1 MTHYTIPEWSH
12 IRVGKSSRDNDSV
25 ILPDHAAQLE
35 KAARAA
41 FPKKDGIDHILLF
54 KQHSIK
60 SNDYVG
66 IIGTKDCTL
75 EILPKIDA
83 DGRDDQERNV
93 SIRKR
98 LVHMLAVA
106 LDTKIN
112 EGTLTNINWEQNPI
126 LEFLIRVFTEKL
138 FDLVRQGLPRN
149 YEGME
154 RDLPAIRGSLNVVHQ
169 FTKHAVNPS
178 RLACRFDELTK
189 DITLNQ
195 KMKATI
201 WFLFRYSN
209 DARNQQRLR
218 ELMFL
223 YADIE
228 LVAAASLKHKIITL
242 DRTNEK
248 WHWLIEM
255 ADMLLANQFQ
265 STSGGQNKGFSFL
278 FDMNQLFEKY
288 LSHKIRQAVRKL
300 GYKVELQNTEKFCLT
315 DSRSKEQLFKIKPDI
330 VVKSEGKVIH
340 VIDTKW
346 KHLKLKSDNP
356 QMGVENPDI
365 YQMIT
370 YGQLH
375 NSQQLT
381 LLYPHSSNL
390 KAGEGHQLSGGT
402 VENRTLAI
410 STFDLAN
417 SNNEEER
424 LKELLLGKEPDLEDI

>member
-12 IRVGKSSRDNDSV
+12 IRVGKSTREKDSV

-35 KAARAA
+35 KAAYAA
-41 FPKKDGIDHILLF
+41 FPKKGGIDHILLF

-106 LDTKIN
+106 LDTKIS
-112 EGTLTNINWEQNPI
+112 EGTLTKINWEQNPI

-154 RDLPAIRGSLNVVHQ
+154 RDLSAIRGSLNVVRQ

-228 LVAAASLKHKIITL
+228 LVSAASLKHKLITL

-278 FDMNQLFEKY
+278 FDMNLLFEKY
-288 LSHKIRQAVRKL
+288 LSRKIKRAASKL
-300 GYKVELQNTEKFCLT
+300 GYVVELQNTEKFCLT
-315 DSRSKEQLFKIKPDI
+315 DSRSKEHLFKIKPDI
-330 VVKSEGKVIH
+330 VVKAEGKVIH

-346 KHLKLKSDNP
+346 KHLKPKSEDR
-356 QMGVENPDI
+356 QMGVSSPDI
-365 YQMIT
+365 YQMMT

-375 NSQQLT
+375 DSQRLT

-390 KAGEGHQLSGGT
+390 KTSEGHQLSGGT
-402 VENRTLAI
+402 VEDRTFSF

-417 SNNEEER
+417 PDNEEER
-424 LKELLLGKEPDLEDI
+424 IQELLRRKATDSGDI

>member
-12 IRVGKSSRDNDSV
+12 IRVGKSTRDNNSV

-35 KAARAA
+35 KAAYAA
-41 FPKKDGIDHILLF
+41 FPKKGGIDHILLF

-83 DGRDDQERNV
+83 DGRDDQERNI

-98 LVHMLAVA
+98 LVHMLAIA
-106 LDTKIN
+106 LDTKIS

-154 RDLPAIRGSLNVVHQ
+154 RDLPAIRGSLNVVRQ

-201 WFLFRYSN
+201 WFLFKYSK
-209 DARNQQRLR
+209 DANNQQRLR

-228 LVAAASLKHKIITL
+228 LVAAANLKHKLITL

-288 LSHKIRQAVRKL
+288 LSHKIRQAARKL
-300 GYKVELQNTEKFCLT
+300 GYDVELQNTEKFCLT
-315 DSRSKEQLFKIKPDI
+315 DSRSQEQLFKIKPDL

-346 KHLKLKSDNP
+346 KHLKSKSDNP

-365 YQMIT
+365 YQIMT

-375 NSQQLT
+375 DSKRLT

-390 KAGEGHQLSGGT
+390 ETSEGHQLSGGT
-402 VENRTLAI
+402 VEDRTLAI

-417 SNNEEER
+417 PDNEEVR
-424 LKELLLGKEPDLEDI
+424 LQELLRRKAPDLGDN

>member
-1 MTHYTIPEWSH
+1 MRHYNIPEWSH
-12 IRVGKSSRDNDSV
+12 IRVGKRTKDDNSV
-25 ILPDHAAQLE
+25 ILPEHADQLE
-35 KAARAA
+35 KATRAS

-83 DGRDDQERNV
+83 DGRDDNEKNV

-106 LDTKIN
+106 LDTKIS

-154 RDLPAIRGSLNVVHQ
+154 RDLPAIRGSLNVVRQ

-189 DITLNQ
+189 DIALNQ

-201 WFLFRYSN
+201 WFLFRYSK
-209 DARNQQRLR
+209 DTRNQQRLR

-228 LVAAASLKHKIITL
+228 LVAVSSLKHKVITL

-278 FDMNQLFEKY
+278 FDMNLLFENY
-288 LSHKIRQAVRKL
+288 LSRRIKQVASKH

-315 DSRSKEQLFKIKPDI
+315 DTRSKEELFKIKPDI
-330 VVKSEGKVIH
+330 VVKLEEKVIH

-346 KHLKLKSDNP
+346 KHLKPKSEDR
-356 QMGVENPDI
+356 QMGVSSPDI
-365 YQMIT
+365 YQMMT

-375 NSQQLT
+375 GSQRLT
-381 LLYPHSSNL
+381 LLFPHNSNL
-390 KAGEGHQLSGGT
+390 KTSEGYQLSGDT
-402 VENRTLAI
+402 VEGRELSI

-417 SNNEEER
+417 PNNESVR
-424 LKELLLGKEPDLEDI
+424 LEELLLRKAPNLQDI